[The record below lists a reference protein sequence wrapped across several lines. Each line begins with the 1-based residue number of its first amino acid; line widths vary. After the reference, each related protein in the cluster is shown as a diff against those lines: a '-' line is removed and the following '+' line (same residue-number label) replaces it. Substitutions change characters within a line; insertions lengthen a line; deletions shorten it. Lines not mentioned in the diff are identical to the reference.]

1 MAELVMKI
9 RDGLHR
15 KVEIRGRV
23 CQVLSDAKM
32 GTLAEPNWGP
42 GMRKVEEYGC
52 DSVGKLAA
60 DIKRIWRG

>member
-1 MAELVMKI
+1 MYMKI

-42 GMRKVEEYGC
+42 GMRKIEEYGC
-52 DSVGKLAA
+52 DSVGRLASN
-60 DIKRIWRG
+60 IKQMERLNG